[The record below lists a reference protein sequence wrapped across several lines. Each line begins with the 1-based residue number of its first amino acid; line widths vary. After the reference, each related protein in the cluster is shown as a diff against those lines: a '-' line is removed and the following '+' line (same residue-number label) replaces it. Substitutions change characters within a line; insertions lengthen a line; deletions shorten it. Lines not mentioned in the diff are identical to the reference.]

1 MTITQIGFRNRS
13 FIPAMT
19 AVLAIFACTYDTA
32 VAAESEAEFWLR
44 YAESACNEIK
54 NENAADRAFN
64 RLHAINIQ
72 WGDVANAEKITLRI
86 KNPEERVKAY
96 IAIAKHYAESGS
108 LDDCKRVLNQAGPAH
123 RKAVEVSERVF
134 AASRSLFSRNSTAP
148 RSRSLAPSST
158 DFFQETGCPKNP

>member
-1 MTITQIGFRNRS
+1 MTLPQDRIEMTITQIGFRNRS

-72 WGDVANAEKITLRI
+72 WGDVANACLLYTSPSPRDQ
-86 KNPEERVKAY
+86 R
-96 IAIAKHYAESGS
+96 GS
-108 LDDCKRVLNQAGPAH
+108 RM
-123 RKAVEVSERVF
+123 
-134 AASRSLFSRNSTAP
+134 
-148 RSRSLAPSST
+148 PSSA
-158 DFFQETGCPKNP
+158 